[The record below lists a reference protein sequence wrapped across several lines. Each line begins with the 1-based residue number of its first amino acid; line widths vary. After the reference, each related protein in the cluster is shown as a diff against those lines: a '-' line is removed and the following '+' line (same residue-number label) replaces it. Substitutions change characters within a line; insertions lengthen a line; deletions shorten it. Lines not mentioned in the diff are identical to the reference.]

1 MQIFVQTRGEARASD
16 YCFLGQAPHSPWW
29 RTYRE
34 HTAFDHPTLIVHSDG
49 ARWRAYLSGIPSAR
63 VDAVGTVIRYTVVV
77 EGACGTAD
85 TGDATWALTGIAA
98 WLSDIA
104 ANAAGGA
111 VQSAFDREF
120 PGPVVE
126 RLITDRR
133 EGAWQETQQ
142 RATAALT
149 SLPAA
154 RPSATTRS
162 GSWVGD
168 VTARA
173 PRAEFLSRAA
183 GLLDG
188 TAGRAVFLNLIGSLE
203 DAAAVARDGPP
214 VAILGEDIID
224 VPDDEV
230 AGLPAKKAPPPPRAV
245 NRAAPNRTGPPVPKR
260 RTTPVAPPVT
270 APAPVTPPAT
280 AQRPTHPVPARKASR
295 RPLLL
300 RWLAALLGGGG
311 RWSR

>member
-16 YCFLGQAPHSPWW
+16 YCFLGQAPRSPWW

-49 ARWRAYLSGIPSAR
+49 AGWRACLSGIPSAR
-63 VDAVGTVIRYTVVV
+63 VDAVGTVVRYTVVL
-77 EGACGTAD
+77 EGACGTAE
-85 TGDATWALTGIAA
+85 TTRTLAAVAA

-104 ANAAGGA
+104 TNTAGGA

-154 RPSATTRS
+154 ATAATTGS

-168 VTARA
+168 VAARA
-173 PRAEFLSRAA
+173 PRAQFLNRAA

-188 TAGRAVFLNLIGSLE
+188 TAGRAVFLNLIGSWD
-203 DAAAVARDGPP
+203 DATAVARGGPP
-214 VAILGEDIID
+214 VAILGEDITG
-224 VPDDEV
+224 VPDDGVAGLEV
-230 AGLPAKKAPPPPRAV
+230 AGLAAKKGPPPPRVSNQVAV
-245 NRAAPNRTGPPVPKR
+245 NRT
-260 RTTPVAPPVT
+260 APP
-270 APAPVTPPAT
+270 A
-280 AQRPTHPVPARKASR
+280 PARKAR
-295 RPLLL
+295 RPSLL
-300 RWLAALLGGGG
+300 RWLAALLGGGD